1 MFSFTPNV
9 LVYSGLRKVGE
20 AVKAINEN
28 LLTCGCV
35 QACAYA
41 RDARCARVCALI
53 GEGNG
58 KVGRKEKESG
68 EEAKREGDEERKG
81 SRSGDKGG
89 AGREE

>member
-1 MFSFTPNV
+1 MGVCRP
-9 LVYSGLRKVGE
+9 
-20 AVKAINEN
+20 
-28 LLTCGCV
+28 
-35 QACAYA
+35 A
-41 RDARCARVCALI
+41 RTRVCALI

>member
-1 MFSFTPNV
+1 M
-9 LVYSGLRKVGE
+9 LIYSGLRRVGE
-20 AVKAINEN
+20 VVKEKSEN

-35 QACAYA
+35 RVYAYA

-53 GEGNG
+53 GGGNG
-58 KVGRKEKESG
+58 KGGRNEKKSG

-81 SRSGDKGG
+81 SRSGDEGG

>member
-1 MFSFTPNV
+1 M
-9 LVYSGLRKVGE
+9 KE
-20 AVKAINEN
+20 KNEY

-35 QACAYA
+35 RVYAYA
-41 RDARCARVCALI
+41 RDARAFVHLI

>member
-1 MFSFTPNV
+1 M
-9 LVYSGLRKVGE
+9 KE
-20 AVKAINEN
+20 KNEY

-35 QACAYA
+35 RVYAYA
-41 RDARCARVCALI
+41 RDARAFVHLI

-58 KVGRKEKESG
+58 KVGRNEKESG
-68 EEAKREGDEERKG
+68 GGSEEGGVIVRRKG